1 MIYLV
6 HNNDYSSSSRSN
18 SLDWSDGWGKKRDN
32 VYRVKCRVGWRG
44 GGFYNDVRIVCG
56 GDKRILEMHW
66 LVTIF

>member
-1 MIYLV
+1 MGGARREIMCIGL
-6 HNNDYSSSSRSN
+6 
-18 SLDWSDGWGKKRDN
+18 N
-32 VYRVKCRVGWRG
+32 VEREGG